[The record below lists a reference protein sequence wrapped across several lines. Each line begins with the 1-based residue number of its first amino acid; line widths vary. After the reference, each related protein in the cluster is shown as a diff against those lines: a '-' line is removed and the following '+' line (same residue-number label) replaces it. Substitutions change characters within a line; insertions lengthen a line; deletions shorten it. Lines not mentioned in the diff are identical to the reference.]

1 MVFSV
6 SGALSGTVSGGNR
19 SLTGAAWLGAS
30 VSPAA
35 NCLASPAA
43 PISCTASL
51 SLLFGV
57 CSVHCAGPR
66 EPGEV
71 PALEEPTRMVMAP
84 GVFTPSSSCL
94 AEFGVSTMGRSPKD
108 NSCPTNPWVHGV
120 PRVTVYSLS
129 LSVEGCSMRGPGIIS
144 IILTLHSN
152 LQIVEPFMYI
162 NFLI

>member
-94 AEFGVSTMGRSPKD
+94 AAPLKNGEASPGRLGSEKRLNPGGVGKAWLKETR
-108 NSCPTNPWVHGV
+108 
-120 PRVTVYSLS
+120 S
-129 LSVEGCSMRGPGIIS
+129 LSVLPPASWV
-144 IILTLHSN
+144 L
-152 LQIVEPFMYI
+152 
-162 NFLI
+162 FLLVSR